1 MRLRSMELLGS
12 TLFGRDV
19 GMVKAAVAV
28 QELLNVILTV
38 RRGHQEADSCSLFL
52 GLHHKLTLSLR
63 GSLDAFGTAWQSVLF
78 HLLDTLGTGDLAPS
92 AGYFS

>member
-1 MRLRSMELLGS
+1 MGLRSLASLGS
-12 TLFGRDV
+12 TLSGRDV

-28 QELLNVILTV
+28 QELLNVIVTV
-38 RRGHQEADSCSLFL
+38 RRRHQEADSCSLFL
-52 GLHHKLTLSLR
+52 WLHHKLTLSLR

-78 HLLDTLGTGDLAPS
+78 HLLDTLGNGDLAPS

>member
-1 MRLRSMELLGS
+1 MGLRSLASLGS
-12 TLFGRDV
+12 TLSGRDV

-28 QELLNVILTV
+28 QELLNVIVTV
-38 RRGHQEADSCSLFL
+38 RRRHLEADSCSLFL

-78 HLLDTLGTGDLAPS
+78 HLLDTLGNGDLAPS

>member
-1 MRLRSMELLGS
+1 MGLRSLASLGS
-12 TLFGRDV
+12 TLSGRDV

-38 RRGHQEADSCSLFL
+38 RRRHLEADSCSLFL

-78 HLLDTLGTGDLAPS
+78 HLLDTLGNGDLAPS

>member
-1 MRLRSMELLGS
+1 MGLMSLASLGS
-12 TLFGRDV
+12 TLSGRDV